1 MEFKLK
7 NFEEKINDIT
17 DQFLSL
23 LDSNYV
29 IDDSITT
36 KFDSASSTEFNSGE
50 VPTGEEP
57 VNNFDSFSYDTT
69 GDIKIGGMAFA
80 DNVPGNHQTSDYGD
94 IACGT
99 AFSTDGGTTPIEFG
113 GVTFNS
119 PTVAD
124 NGAVSFDGIGGMSFD
139 SIDQKELDRR
149 LEELYQS
156 VDRSNDV
163 SKNNTFV
170 FSDTNVS
177 SFGNS
182 HFTNYSNVPSDG
194 YHAKDKEGY
203 DMANYDGD
211 NSLFSFA
218 TVPEDR
224 ALTTKRSFSDVLFMD
239 IPWDTKIDIWGGIKS
254 LFTTDIRITF

>member
-36 KFDSASSTEFNSGE
+36 KFESASSNNINSGY
-50 VPTGEEP
+50 VPAGEEP
-57 VNNFDSFSYDTT
+57 VNNLDSNKIVLNVNNKVGGIVFNNHVPTT
-69 GDIKIGGMAFA
+69 
-80 DNVPGNHQTSDYGD
+80 S
-94 IACGT
+94 
-99 AFSTDGGTTPIEFG
+99 GTTEPENG
-113 GVTFNS
+113 GYTFS
-119 PTVAD
+119 
-124 NGAVSFDGIGGMSFD
+124 
-139 SIDQKELDRR
+139 SIDTLDSSELDRK

-156 VDRSNDV
+156 TTLDEDAST
-163 SKNNTFV
+163 NNAFV
-170 FSDTNVS
+170 FSNANIG
-177 SFGNS
+177 SFEGN
-182 HFTNYSNVPSDG
+182 HFTKKDSVSNEG
-194 YHAKDKEGY
+194 HIANDKEGY
-203 DMANYDGD
+203 NMANYDGD

>member
-36 KFDSASSTEFNSGE
+36 RFENASSNEVNSGN
-50 VPTGEEP
+50 VPAGVNP
-57 VNNFDSFSYDTT
+57 VLNLDSNGVVAN
-69 GDIKIGGMAFA
+69 GDVQVGGMAFESPKPA
-80 DNVPGNHQTSDYGD
+80 D
-94 IACGT
+94 
-99 AFSTDGGTTPIEFG
+99 FGTTGP
-113 GVTFNS
+113 
-119 PTVAD
+119 
-124 NGAVSFDGIGGMSFD
+124 DGIDVPFEQFCAFD
-139 SIDQKELDRR
+139 ESDLDKK

-156 VDRSNDV
+156 TKTLYEDV
-163 SKNNTFV
+163 SENNTFV
-170 FSDTNVS
+170 FSNANIGSFEDNQFTKNDSVTEKGDTAN
-177 SFGNS
+177 
-182 HFTNYSNVPSDG
+182 
-194 YHAKDKEGY
+194 DKEGY
-203 DMANYDGD
+203 NMANYDGD

-239 IPWDTKIDIWGGIKS
+239 IPWDTKIDIWGGIKT

>member
-36 KFDSASSTEFNSGE
+36 KFESASSNNANSGY

-57 VNNFDSFSYDTT
+57 VNNLDSNRFVLKVDNP
-69 GDIKIGGMAFA
+69 IGGIVFEEY
-80 DNVPGNHQTSDYGD
+80 DPTKS
-94 IACGT
+94 GT
-99 AFSTDGGTTPIEFG
+99 TEPENGEFAFS
-113 GVTFNS
+113 
-119 PTVAD
+119 
-124 NGAVSFDGIGGMSFD
+124 
-139 SIDQKELDRR
+139 SIDAIDSSELDKK

-156 VDRSNDV
+156 TKTLDEDAST
-163 SKNNTFV
+163 NNAFV
-170 FSDTNVS
+170 FSNANIG
-177 SFGNS
+177 SFEDN
-182 HFTNYSNVPSDG
+182 HFTKNDG
-194 YHAKDKEGY
+194 VSKEGHIANDKEGY
-203 DMANYDGD
+203 NMANYDGD

-239 IPWDTKIDIWGGIKS
+239 IPWDTKIDIWGGIKT